1 MSRAVAA
8 TETGRLY
15 SVLALFSAVSG
26 SLVESAFQQI
36 YSASL
41 PNWPGLYLTVLA
53 GLVLLTIPVNLVLAR
68 LLVTAAS
75 PDLSTSITKKGDTS
89 NLAGSLE

>member
-36 YSASL
+36 Y
-41 PNWPGLYLTVLA
+41 
-53 GLVLLTIPVNLVLAR
+53 R
-68 LLVTAAS
+68 
-75 PDLSTSITKKGDTS
+75 
-89 NLAGSLE
+89 